1 MTNLTRYTNSLS
13 ATISNKF
20 NTNQFQKQQFP
31 TPRTDK
37 QAVPL
42 ARAWNRLAKEAQIS
56 SVGSSA
62 KTVFC
67 TRNFL
72 FGTANF
78 ATMSSIDDYLRPVD
92 SALVFTNGDMMVLSE
107 RETNGV
113 LLALAK
119 SRGQGDTARPTA
131 KLVHLSYA
139 GVEEGE
145 SRINTNPLMRDAVLH
160 TRKGHEALSCAAL
173 ARIWVFGGTTT
184 IPVEGREAVRG
195 LVKGKRLAVRHIVA
209 ARDHMHMLPRSDLE
223 RLLA

>member
-1 MTNLTRYTNSLS
+1 MSLAS
-13 ATISNKF
+13 AWG
-20 NTNQFQKQQFP
+20 Q
-31 TPRTDK
+31 
-37 QAVPL
+37 L
-42 ARAWNRLAKEAQIS
+42 AEEAQIS
-56 SVGSSA
+56 SVGSSV
-62 KTVFC
+62 KKLFC

-72 FGTANF
+72 FGTANVSR
-78 ATMSSIDDYLRPVD
+78 MSSIDDYLRPVD
-92 SALVFTNGDMMVLSE
+92 AALVFGNGDMMLLSE

-113 LLALAK
+113 LLALAR

-145 SRINTNPLMRDAVLH
+145 PRIGKNPLMRDAVLH
-160 TRKGHEALSCAAL
+160 TRKGNEGLSCAAL
-173 ARIWVFGGTTT
+173 ARVWVFGGITT
-184 IPVEGREAVRG
+184 IPVEGREAVEG